1 MNVNKKTQ
9 EMRKISK
16 KICYTCESVYH
27 EIKYRDSGKNIFV
40 TDWASRQTSKEE
52 MKYRL
57 QEYGKINC
65 IQIR

>member
-1 MNVNKKTQ
+1 MKVNKKTQ

-40 TDWASRQTSKEE
+40 TD
-52 MKYRL
+52 
-57 QEYGKINC
+57 
-65 IQIR
+65 